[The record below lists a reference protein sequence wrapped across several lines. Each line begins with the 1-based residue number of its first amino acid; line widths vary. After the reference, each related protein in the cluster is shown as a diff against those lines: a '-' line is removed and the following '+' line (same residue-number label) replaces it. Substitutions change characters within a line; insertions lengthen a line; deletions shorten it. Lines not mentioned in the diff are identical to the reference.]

1 MGPRDSHDEVTD
13 DDLRDEIELL
23 GDVITAAI
31 GCPGHLSAAEV
42 DLALGVDGLV
52 CRASGSPAPP
62 DEGPPPPGV
71 GPEARPDVEAE
82 VAH

>member
-1 MGPRDSHDEVTD
+1 MPWSPVADGRGARWSDMGQRDSHDEVTD

-23 GDVITAAI
+23 GDVITAVM

-42 DLALGVDGLV
+42 DLALGVG
-52 CRASGSPAPP
+52 R
-62 DEGPPPPGV
+62 
-71 GPEARPDVEAE
+71 PEARPDVEAE